1 MQLKNLKKVL
11 PKSLNK
17 PPLKNVKNKST
28 VEKTASTVPLKGRR
42 QVEAI
47 LRCVSEIVQLTM
59 AVRFMA
65 TTGAE
70 AALAQVGVVV
80 HSDT

>member
-1 MQLKNLKKVL
+1 MKKPEQKTL
-11 PKSLNK
+11 E
-17 PPLKNVKNKST
+17 NVKNKST
-28 VEKTASTVPLKGRR
+28 VKKAVSTVPLKGRR

-47 LRCVSEIVQLTM
+47 LRCVSEVVQLAM
-59 AVRFMA
+59 AVRFMLA
-65 TTGAE
+65 SAGPE